1 MNDLEKFYK
10 LYVPYQ
16 KQFLQSKEPG
26 KRNRKAKIS
35 NIKILAIMIL
45 WHLTGAGNF
54 KAFYTFYVPKIC
66 RKIPEYSWF
75 MRLRERVFQDLFYFI
90 QYKCVSTGNC
100 FYIDSTPIKVCHN
113 KRIRQHKTFKKL
125 AARGKHSMGW
135 FYGFKLHL
143 IINEK
148 SELVKFAF
156 TKGNVADVHAI
167 KMAEELHGTLVGDR
181 GYISQQWSEYLEKRG
196 LKLVTTIRK
205 NMTKPMLTST
215 EEALLRKRNIIETVF
230 SRLKNWGLVYTKI
243 RSYCGWILN
252 ALSTLAT
259 LVIHYPKPPITSPKI
274 FLIRN

>member
-1 MNDLEKFYK
+1 
-10 LYVPYQ
+10 
-16 KQFLQSKEPG
+16 
-26 KRNRKAKIS
+26 
-35 NIKILAIMIL
+35 MIL

-54 KAFYTFYVPKIC
+54 KAFYTLYVPKIF

-75 MRLRERVFQDLFYFI
+75 MRLRERVLQDLFYFI

-113 KRIRQHKTFKKL
+113 KRIRRHKTFKKL

-156 TKGNVADVHAI
+156 SKGNVSDVSAL
-167 KMAEELHGTLVGDR
+167 KMAEGLRGILVGDR
-181 GYISQQWSEYLEKRG
+181 GYISQQWREYLENRG
-196 LKLVTTIRK
+196 LKLVTKKRK
-205 NMTKPMLTST
+205 NMTKQVLTST
-215 EEALLRKRNIIETVF
+215 EEALLGKRNIIETVF
-230 SRLKNWGLVYTKI
+230 SRIKNWGLVYTKI

-252 ALSTLAT
+252 AMSTLAT
-259 LVIHYPKPPITSPKI
+259 FVIQYPKPPILQSKI
-274 FLIRN
+274 LLIRN